1 MCTLELCSTIWGN
14 NFNSM
19 LPPELGNLGNLT
31 YFNCEKCNLWG
42 PLPAEIGKLVH
53 LQRLY
58 LNSNAFTGPI
68 PQEWKALTSIYV
80 FDLEANYLYSTVEP
94 WLLGLNNLSHLFI
107 SDNQLYGQLPS
118 INNTNTKAT
127 EV

>member
-1 MCTLELCSTIWGN
+1 MFLS
-14 NFNSM
+14 
-19 LPPELGNLGNLT
+19 
-31 YFNCEKCNLWG
+31 
-42 PLPAEIGKLVH
+42 
-53 LQRLY
+53 
-58 LNSNAFTGPI
+58 
-68 PQEWKALTSIYV
+68 
-80 FDLEANYLYSTVEP
+80 DLEANYLYSTVEP